1 MKKLILL
8 ILALCCI
15 LSGCSAAE
23 AEPSGSP
30 LPSGLARTG
39 PYAAS
44 ASTASPLAVPLLN
57 ASAVIPE
64 TYQEKAISPVSG
76 SGIFLVCTDP
86 VEMEQGSHYD
96 AYIPDE
102 NGQLTLLENKLFNNA
117 YTLGSNRY
125 HFNFS
130 WVEYEGSKA
139 LNYLSEETNAE
150 FLYFS
155 DIGNKS
161 LFLLKDY
168 LSSDG
173 STLYSYYP
181 VLLDFSAEETED
193 ILSGCSLGNISN
205 ISNAAISSD
214 AKGMLLAQEGGA
226 LYYCDIT
233 DSTVYSLDEIS
244 GEPVKACT
252 LTADKIICW
261 NQSSSMSGMG
271 DVGDYHFWYIDLAD
285 YQRKEMPELSTDGD
299 TGPLRIAHLAGFSST
314 MYNDMMFAGSSYAL
328 CTSGDGRVYVL
339 DMENWQL
346 NAISGYTMPASNV
359 TCRGSLD
366 GQRLLLEDIGN
377 SSAYVIDYAD
387 SFLVRLNV
395 QDAESL
401 SWFDFDTVLEQPGDG
416 NYYLYHIGV

>member
-130 WVEYEGSKA
+130 WVEYKGSKA

-155 DIGNKS
+155 DMGNKS

-244 GEPVKACT
+244 GEPVKACA
-252 LTADKIICW
+252 LTEDRIICW

-299 TGPLRIAHLAGFSST
+299 TGPLRIAHLAGFT
-314 MYNDMMFAGSSYAL
+314 E
-328 CTSGDGRVYVL
+328 GDWVY
-339 DMENWQL
+339 
-346 NAISGYTMPASNV
+346 
-359 TCRGSLD
+359 
-366 GQRLLLEDIGN
+366 RL
-377 SSAYVIDYAD
+377 YAD
-387 SFLVRLNV
+387 VPGLADGVYAASVITERVRPLDFVLN
-395 QDAESL
+395 
-401 SWFDFDTVLEQPGDG
+401 
-416 NYYLYHIGV
+416 